1 MIGCHLGGNLLRH
14 HTYLKYEYKQKIK
27 PHLRQYILPSY
38 IPIVCIERSFTMK
51 LKLQNEKT
59 RYLLGLSGQNILYA
73 LVSSC
78 FAYYLQFTILIP
90 AFWLGIILSTAKIL
104 DAIKDPFIG
113 AFINKS
119 RWPLAKYLRYLPFPT
134 AIITVLCFVMKI
146 YSNGNSP
153 YQNAAII
160 IYGFVIFILWEIMFS
175 FGDIPMISYPNVL
188 GADEK
193 ERTNLLSL
201 RPIGAMVCSICCLI
215 VQPLAF
221 AISGALGGTQTD
233 ERNAFFI
240 ITLVFS
246 VIGYILYQL
255 TISTGLHHNEKR
267 NINTMQ
273 QYKYILTNPLLKK
286 IIISGLLS
294 SMSALQGVVLSALV
308 AFYFSSKNS
317 GLTFLYTFLL
327 GTGSFVGLMFST
339 FLVPILSRKLGNV
352 KAYVLCNLASI
363 LPNIII
369 FVLYLGN
376 KTTMNTFANFAI
388 MFILSLIS
396 GSFLSLASNIRTL
409 LIDDAVELEYK
420 LSATKPTALF
430 FSFQTAIIKIQSG
443 VSSLISSAGYMV
455 IGFTSAE
462 TAKLNEYIA
471 NGFVARESAEYIALF
486 TMLFFLFSVLPA
498 ISSLLAVVPFMKM
511 CNCKMSKPSH

>member
-1 MIGCHLGGNLLRH
+1 
-14 HTYLKYEYKQKIK
+14 
-27 PHLRQYILPSY
+27 
-38 IPIVCIERSFTMK
+38 MK
-51 LKLQNEKT
+51 TKLQNEKT

-90 AFWLGIILSTAKIL
+90 AFWLGIILSTAKIF

-119 RWPLAKYLRYLPFPT
+119 EWSLAKYLRYLPLPT

-146 YSNGNSP
+146 YSDNNSAFE
-153 YQNAAII
+153 NAII
-160 IYGFVIFILWEIMFS
+160 IVYGFAIFILWEIIFS

-188 GADEK
+188 CADER

-221 AISGALGGTQTD
+221 AVSGALGGTQTD

-246 VIGYILYQL
+246 VVGYILYQL
-255 TISTGLHHNEKR
+255 TVSNHNEKR
-267 NINTMQ
+267 STDTKQ

-286 IIISGLLS
+286 IIMSGLLS

-327 GTGSFVGLMFST
+327 GTGSFVGLMLST
-339 FLVPILSRKLGNV
+339 FLVPILSRKLGNA

-363 LPNIII
+363 LPNILI
-369 FVLYLGN
+369 FILYLGN

-396 GSFLSLASNIRTL
+396 GSFLSLTSNIRTL

-420 LSATKPTALF
+420 LSGTKPTALF

-443 VSSLISSAGYMV
+443 ISSLISSAGYMV
-455 IGFTSAE
+455 IGFTSTE

-471 NGFVARESAEYIALF
+471 NGFVARESAEYTDLF

-498 ISSLLAVVPFMKM
+498 VSSLLAVLPFIK
-511 CNCKMSKPSH
+511 NKK

>member
-1 MIGCHLGGNLLRH
+1 
-14 HTYLKYEYKQKIK
+14 
-27 PHLRQYILPSY
+27 
-38 IPIVCIERSFTMK
+38 MK
-51 LKLQNEKT
+51 TKMQNEKT

-90 AFWLGIILSTAKIL
+90 AFWLGIILSTAKIF

-119 RWPLAKYLRYLPFPT
+119 KWPLAKYLRYLPLPT

-146 YSNGNSP
+146 YSDSNSTLENITIVI
-153 YQNAAII
+153 YSFAI
-160 IYGFVIFILWEIMFS
+160 FFLWEIMFS
-175 FGDIPMISYPNVL
+175 FGDIPMISYPNIL
-188 GADEK
+188 CADER

-221 AISGALGGTQTD
+221 AVSGALGGTQTN
-233 ERNAFFI
+233 ERDAFFI

-246 VIGYILYQL
+246 IVGYILYQL
-255 TISTGLHHNEKR
+255 TVSKLHNNEKR
-267 NINTMQ
+267 STNIKQ

-286 IIISGLLS
+286 IIMSGLLS

-327 GTGSFVGLMFST
+327 GTGSFVGLMLST
-339 FLVPILSRKLGNV
+339 FFVPILSRKLGNV
-352 KAYVLCNLASI
+352 KAYVLCNIASI
-363 LPNIII
+363 LPNIMI

-376 KTTMNTFANFAI
+376 KTTMNTFANFAV

-420 LSATKPTALF
+420 LSGTKPTALF

-443 VSSLISSAGYMV
+443 VSSLISSTGYMV

-471 NGFVARESAEYIALF
+471 NGFVARESSEYTALF
-486 TMLFFLFSVLPA
+486 TMLFFFFSVLPA
-498 ISSLLAVVPFMKM
+498 VSSLLAVVPFVKGFK
-511 CNCKMSKPSH
+511 NLI

>member
-1 MIGCHLGGNLLRH
+1 
-14 HTYLKYEYKQKIK
+14 
-27 PHLRQYILPSY
+27 
-38 IPIVCIERSFTMK
+38 MK
-51 LKLQNEKT
+51 TKLQNEKT

-90 AFWLGIILSTAKIL
+90 AFWLGIILSTAKIF

-119 RWPLAKYLRYLPFPT
+119 KWPLAKYLRYLPLPT
-134 AIITVLCFVMKI
+134 AIITILCFVMKI
-146 YSNGNSP
+146 YSDNNSTL
-153 YQNAAII
+153 QNATII
-160 IYGFVIFILWEIMFS
+160 VYGFAIFILWEIMFS

-188 GADEK
+188 CADEK

-221 AISGALGGTQTD
+221 AVSGALGGTQTD
-233 ERNAFFI
+233 ERDAFFI
-240 ITLVFS
+240 ITLAFS
-246 VIGYILYQL
+246 IVGYILYQL
-255 TISTGLHHNEKR
+255 TVSNHTENRSNETK
-267 NINTMQ
+267 Q

-286 IIISGLLS
+286 IIMSGLLS

-327 GTGSFVGLMFST
+327 GTGSFVGLMLST
-339 FLVPILSRKLGNV
+339 FLVPMLSRKLGNV

-363 LPNIII
+363 LPNIMI

-376 KTTMNTFANFAI
+376 KTTMNTFANFAV

-396 GSFLSLASNIRTL
+396 GTFLSLASNIRTL

-420 LSATKPTALF
+420 LSGTKPTALF

-471 NGFVARESAEYIALF
+471 NGFVARESAEYSALF

-498 ISSLLAVVPFMKM
+498 VSSSLAVLPFMK
-511 CNCKMSKPSH
+511 NKK

>member
-1 MIGCHLGGNLLRH
+1 
-14 HTYLKYEYKQKIK
+14 
-27 PHLRQYILPSY
+27 
-38 IPIVCIERSFTMK
+38 MK
-51 LKLQNEKT
+51 TKLQNEKT

-90 AFWLGIILSTAKIL
+90 AFWLGIILSTAKIF

-119 RWPLAKYLRYLPFPT
+119 KWPLAKYLRYLPLPT
-134 AIITVLCFVMKI
+134 SIITVLCFVMKI
-146 YSNGNSP
+146 YSVDNGTLEN
-153 YQNAAII
+153 AII
-160 IYGFVIFILWEIMFS
+160 IVYGFAIFILWEIMFS

-188 GADEK
+188 CADER

-221 AISGALGGTQTD
+221 AVSGALGGTQTN
-233 ERNAFFI
+233 ERDAFFI

-246 VIGYILYQL
+246 VVGYILYQL
-255 TISTGLHHNEKR
+255 TVSKERLNHNEKR
-267 NINTMQ
+267 NANTKQ

-308 AFYFSSKNS
+308 AFYFSSKDS

-327 GTGSFVGLMFST
+327 GTGSFVGLMLST

-352 KAYVLCNLASI
+352 KAYVLCNIASI

-388 MFILSLIS
+388 MFILSLVS

-409 LIDDAVELEYK
+409 LIDDAVELECK
-420 LSATKPTALF
+420 LSGTKPTALF

-443 VSSLISSAGYMV
+443 VSSLISSTGYMV

-471 NGFVARESAEYIALF
+471 NGFVARESAEYTALF
-486 TMLFFLFSVLPA
+486 TMLFFLFSILPA
-498 ISSLLAVVPFMKM
+498 VSSLLAVLPFIKEL
-511 CNCKMSKPSH
+511 KSKI